1 MPARQPTSSPRITKF
16 TNCRILKSNT
26 LVEQDLWIDSLTGK
40 ILKDQEAFY
49 ELKLSPDQ
57 VIDLNGRILA
67 PGFIDVQLNGAQ
79 GFDYSVPQATKEEY
93 DAGFI
98 ASNRG
103 LIKTGVTSFLP
114 TTVSTTPENYK
125 QVLPSLAP
133 TGKRKPEDGAES
145 LGAHVEGPFINPSRN
160 GIHKPEILLASTQGF
175 QDIINC
181 YGLENIPDVI
191 RNDDDDN
198 ADAISHHHDQEEDA
212 MTPIPATPI
221 ARSLQK
227 SFYTNG
233 AHVNGARHNNAAPR
247 PAIKMITAAPE
258 VGTMIKNIPDLTSRG
273 IVYSIGHS
281 DATYEQA
288 MSAVGQGAMMITHL
302 FNAMRPFYH
311 RNPGVF
317 GLLGQSDLPKPYFG
331 VIADG
336 IHLHPTSIK
345 IAYNAHSEGL
355 ILVTDAMRLCG
366 LPDGVYDWTNGDR
379 IIKKGARLTLEG
391 SDKIAG
397 SSATLIECV
406 NNFRRWTSATTAE
419 ALNAVTFTPAKM
431 LGLEKVKGTLDHGAD
446 ADLVV
451 LGETIDSYSGPSL
464 TVDQVWK
471 FGTKVFDSEIAL

>member
-1 MPARQPTSSPRITKF
+1 M
-16 TNCRILKSNT
+16 
-26 LVEQDLWIDSLTGK
+26 SL
-40 ILKDQEAFY
+40 AFF
-49 ELKLSPDQ
+49 SQ
-57 VIDLNGRILA
+57 RFRNI
-67 PGFIDVQLNGAQ
+67 
-79 GFDYSVPQATKEEY
+79 
-93 DAGFI
+93 
-98 ASNRG
+98 
-103 LIKTGVTSFLP
+103 
-114 TTVSTTPENYK
+114 NYI

-133 TGKRKPEDGAES
+133 NGKRCPEDGAES
-145 LGAHVEGPFINPSRN
+145 LGAHVEGPFINPARN
-160 GIHKPEILLASTQGF
+160 GIHKPEVLLSSTEGF

-181 YGLENIPDVI
+181 YGLENIPEAI
-191 RNDDDDN
+191 K
-198 ADAISHHHDQEEDA
+198 ADAGDFQDDTV
-212 MTPIPATPI
+212 TPTPATPI
-221 ARSLQK
+221 ARSLHK
-227 SFYTNG
+227 GIRGVDGMTNG
-233 AHVNGARHNNAAPR
+233 HHHHHYYHHTSSDTPR

-258 VGTMIKNIPDLTSRG
+258 VGSMIKNIPDLVSRG

-288 MSAVGQGAMMITHL
+288 MSAVGQGAGMITHL

-366 LPDGVYDWTNGDR
+366 LPDGVYEWTNGDR
-379 IIKKGARLTLEG
+379 IVKKGARLTLEG

-397 SSATLIECV
+397 SSATLIDCV

-419 ALNAVTFTPAKM
+419 TLNAVTLTPAKM
-431 LGLEKVKGTLDHGAD
+431 LGMEKFKGTLDHGAD

-451 LGETIDSYSGPSL
+451 LGETVDSFSGPTL
-464 TVDQVWK
+464 HVDQVWK
-471 FGTKVFDSEIAL
+471 FGIKVFDSADEHLVNKGL